1 MLKSS
6 KSGSVSYLPNYNV
19 PSALPTLQSALKG
32 MGASTSSLV
41 SYQSNNS
48 SRTATTRP
56 DRKKQSAQ
64 TVPSAMTHE
73 TVEHGSTQ
81 KRNKNESVDAF
92 LRRVT
97 HVSLV
102 GRGIAAMQG
111 LDACRNLT
119 VLYLYENNIARIEG
133 LQACTALVR
142 LYLQHNQIED
152 ISGLDVGLE
161 RLTELHLAGNKIS
174 HVAGLHQ
181 LPALECLHLDG
192 QRITEPLTFDK
203 DCMNYVG
210 NSLRT
215 LTVSGCNI
223 KELNALA
230 GLTYLEELDLFR
242 NNISNWEASEL
253 QYFLGSCT
261 QLRSLNVNANPVAGI
276 VKFRQKAIL
285 AGQCLET
292 LNEKDIPSVEREF
305 LFNMHSAKQKAKSL
319 KTKGTHK
326 QPSPVE
332 PKGPHIFALTMLG
345 NPEHNKPVPHLPPD
359 LILHQIAT
367 SSNPSKL
374 DVMATSQPMLGAVK
388 DAPNRGRVARAAE
401 LETPSQFKVR
411 LPMLQPN
418 VSDEMDYEEMDAA
431 SRWAH
436 FQQQEQHLSHGYAGD
451 WAANNSSAGS
461 VFGSTVAGFGKEA

>member
-1 MLKSS
+1 
-6 KSGSVSYLPNYNV
+6 
-19 PSALPTLQSALKG
+19 
-32 MGASTSSLV
+32 
-41 SYQSNNS
+41 
-48 SRTATTRP
+48 
-56 DRKKQSAQ
+56 
-64 TVPSAMTHE
+64 MTHE
-73 TVEHGSTQ
+73 TIEHGSTQ
-81 KRNKNESVDAF
+81 KRSKNETLDAF
-92 LRRVT
+92 LRRLT

-102 GRGIAAMQG
+102 GKGIAAIQG
-111 LDACRNLT
+111 LEVCRNLT
-119 VLYLYENNIARIEG
+119 VLYLYENNISRIEG

-142 LYLQHNQIED
+142 LYLQHNQIEE

-174 HVAGLHQ
+174 HVSGLHQ
-181 LPALECLHLDG
+181 LPSLECLHLDG
-192 QRITEPLTFDK
+192 QRITEPLTFDGE
-203 DCMNYVG
+203 CTNYVG
-210 NSLRT
+210 NSLRI
-215 LTVSGCNI
+215 LTASGCNI
-223 KELNALA
+223 EELNTLA

-242 NNISNWEASEL
+242 NNISNWEEL

-261 QLRSLNVNANPVAGI
+261 QLRSLNVNANPVASI

-319 KTKGTHK
+319 KTKASQK
-326 QPSPVE
+326 QLPSPAE

-345 NPEHNKPVPHLPPD
+345 NPEHNKPVPHLPPYASQYRFVFLVAWLFGTDNNIMSMDLRD

-367 SSNPSKL
+367 SSNSSKL
-374 DVMATSQPMLGAVK
+374 DVMATNQPMLGAVK

-401 LETPSQFKVR
+401 LDTPAPFNVR
-411 LPMLQPN
+411 LPMLQPMC
-418 VSDEMDYEEMDAA
+418 SDEMDFEEMNAA

-436 FQQQEQHLSHGYAGD
+436 FQQHEQNEYAGD

-461 VFGSTVAGFGKEA
+461 VFGSTVAGIGKEV

>member
-1 MLKSS
+1 
-6 KSGSVSYLPNYNV
+6 
-19 PSALPTLQSALKG
+19 
-32 MGASTSSLV
+32 
-41 SYQSNNS
+41 
-48 SRTATTRP
+48 
-56 DRKKQSAQ
+56 
-64 TVPSAMTHE
+64 MTHE

-102 GRGIAAMQG
+102 GRGIAA

-142 LYLQHNQIED
+142 LYLQHNQIEE

-174 HVAGLHQ
+174 HVSGLHQ

-192 QRITEPLTFDK
+192 QRITEPLTFDE

-223 KELNALA
+223 EELNALA
-230 GLTYLEELDLFR
+230 GLTYLEELDLLR

-292 LNEKDIPSVEREF
+292 LNEKDITSVEREF

-332 PKGPHIFALTMLG
+332 PEGPPIFALTMLG
-345 NPEHNKPVPHLPPD
+345 NPEHNKPVPHLPPYAS
-359 LILHQIAT
+359 QY
-367 SSNPSKL
+367 
-374 DVMATSQPMLGAVK
+374 SQPMLGAVK

-401 LETPSQFKVR
+401 LETSSQFKVR
-411 LPMLQPN
+411 LPMLPPN
-418 VSDEMDYEEMDAA
+418 VLDEMDYEEMDAA

-436 FQQQEQHLSHGYAGD
+436 FQQQEQHLPHEYAGD
-451 WAANNSSAGS
+451 WATNNSSAGS

>member
-6 KSGSVSYLPNYNV
+6 KSGSVSYLPSYNV

-102 GRGIAAMQG
+102 GRGLAAMQG
-111 LDACRNLT
+111 LD
-119 VLYLYENNIARIEG
+119 
-133 LQACTALVR
+133 
-142 LYLQHNQIED
+142 HNQIEE

-161 RLTELHLAGNKIS
+161 RLAELHLAGNKIS
-174 HVAGLHQ
+174 HVSGLHQ
-181 LPALECLHLDG
+181 LPALEFLHLDG
-192 QRITEPLTFDK
+192 QRIAEPLTFDK
-203 DCMNYVG
+203 DCMHYVG
-210 NSLRT
+210 NSLHT

-223 KELNALA
+223 EELNTLA

-253 QYFLGSCT
+253 QYFLGLCT

-292 LNEKDIPSVEREF
+292 LNEKDITSVEREF

-319 KTKGTHK
+319 KTKGSHK

-345 NPEHNKPVPHLPPD
+345 NPEHNKPVPHLPPYASQYRD

-367 SSNPSKL
+367 SSNPSKF

-411 LPMLQPN
+411 LPMLPPN

-431 SRWAH
+431 SRWAY
-436 FQQQEQHLSHGYAGD
+436 FQQQEQHLSHEYAGD
-451 WAANNSSAGS
+451 WAANNSSAAS
-461 VFGSTVAGFGKEA
+461 VFGLTVAGFGKEA

>member
-1 MLKSS
+1 
-6 KSGSVSYLPNYNV
+6 
-19 PSALPTLQSALKG
+19 
-32 MGASTSSLV
+32 
-41 SYQSNNS
+41 
-48 SRTATTRP
+48 
-56 DRKKQSAQ
+56 
-64 TVPSAMTHE
+64 MTHE

-102 GRGIAAMQG
+102 GRGIAAMQA

-119 VLYLYENNIARIEG
+119 VLYCTKTTLLG
-133 LQACTALVR
+133 LKGYRHAQL
-142 LYLQHNQIED
+142 
-152 ISGLDVGLE
+152 S
-161 RLTELHLAGNKIS
+161 HLAGNKIS
-174 HVAGLHQ
+174 HVSGLHQ

-192 QRITEPLTFDK
+192 QRITEPLTFDE

-210 NSLRT
+210 NSLCT

-223 KELNALA
+223 EELNTLA

-242 NNISNWEASEL
+242 NNISNWEASVANNLSSHLLMLLLNQGL

-326 QPSPVE
+326 LPSPAE

-345 NPEHNKPVPHLPPD
+345 NPEHNKPVPHLPPYASQYRD

-367 SSNPSKL
+367 SSNASKL

-388 DAPNRGRVARAAE
+388 DALNRGRVARAAE

-411 LPMLQPN
+411 LPMLPPN
-418 VSDEMDYEEMDAA
+418 
-431 SRWAH
+431 
-436 FQQQEQHLSHGYAGD
+436 QQEQHLSHEYAGD
-451 WAANNSSAGS
+451 WGANNSSAGS